1 MRIALI
7 AALSTNRVIGRDND
21 LPWHLPDDFRHF
33 KRTTKGHHV
42 IMGRLTW
49 ESRGAPLPKR
59 VNLVLTSRP
68 TYEAPGATIVR
79 SLDEGLEI
87 ARAAGDDEVFV
98 IGGTALFAEAL
109 PRADRLYLTF
119 VDAEIEGDVRFPEF
133 DRAGWREVERV
144 DHEADER
151 HAHAFSIVTLDRAEP

>member
-7 AALSTNRVIGRDND
+7 AALSTNRVIGKDND

-49 ESRGAPLPKR
+49 ESRSQPLPKR

-68 TYEAPGATIVR
+68 DYAAPGATIIR
-79 SLDEGLEI
+79 SLDEGL
-87 ARAAGDDEVFV
+87 ALASAAGDDEVFV

-119 VDAEIEGDVRFPEF
+119 IHAEIDGDAHFPEF
-133 DRAGWREVERV
+133 DASQWREVDRVEREV
-144 DHEADER
+144 DDR
-151 HAHAFSIVTLDRAEP
+151 HAHAFSIVTLERASA